1 MRIFFLL
8 CLLVTGWGCQAT
20 PTSTNPSESQTAVL
34 NSPEIA
40 ALDDQRDAFL
50 SAPELADRME
60 RLLDLEQQA
69 LQLAV
74 DEPLKLGS
82 IGSAILDAYPGSQ
95 TGHYAMSRF
104 YEHVES
110 LDAKASH
117 DAELERLQAYMG
129 IDGADGSLRAPYKVM
144 TIYDAHTFAR
154 TNGAQP
160 VGSIYQIPD
169 LAAFHLLLISKPDD
183 SGLKS
188 THFDLSH
195 VVQAFNAA
203 DADADQQADAVHPAA
218 GAHNPWQLLQLL
230 AARMDSAAQ
239 TAIGRY
245 LIQRE
250 KYKEAISWLQ
260 VASRSG
266 NVLANASLARIY
278 LLQAETTDDEAQRQE
293 LRELAM
299 ENHLH
304 AIAMGSTEAMYTLAN
319 LYINDYYG
327 EENRSAAI
335 PLLRQAGDLG
345 HAESLLYLG
354 YLYNAGREVDRDVAR
369 AAEYFARAA
378 ALNNPQAIL
387 SYGRFLS
394 GMEEVT
400 VDGEDANHQIHQR
413 LRDLA
418 AADEPEAMVILGN
431 LHARGIATAASNRE
445 ALRWYKKAVRAAPD
459 NADIVNEVAWT
470 LTVSDIAGLKRAR
483 YAKRI
488 MDSLMNG
495 DATARVQPEY
505 LDTWA
510 AAHAASGDFDRAIAL
525 QEQAIEQATSQE
537 REDVL
542 DILRG
547 HLELFKAG
555 ATITEK
561 AP

>member
-20 PTSTNPSESQTAVL
+20 PANTNPSSSQPVVL
-34 NSPEIA
+34 NSAEVA
-40 ALDDQRDAFL
+40 ALDGQRAAFL
-50 SAPELADRME
+50 SAPKLADRLE

-95 TGHYAMSRF
+95 TGHFAMSQF
-104 YEHVES
+104 YAHVES
-110 LDAKASH
+110 LEAKASH
-117 DAELERLQAYMG
+117 DAELERLQAYMRV
-129 IDGADGSLRAPYKVM
+129 DGADGSIRAPYKVL
-144 TIYDAHTFAR
+144 TIYDAQTFSR
-154 TNGAQP
+154 TNGAEP
-160 VGSIYQIPD
+160 VGSIYQIPE
-169 LAAFHLLLISKPDD
+169 LSAFRLLLISKPED
-183 SGLKS
+183 SGLIS

-195 VVQAFNAA
+195 VLKAFSAA
-203 DADADQQADAVHPAA
+203 EADADQDDGAVPPTA

-250 KYKEAISWLQ
+250 KYQEAISWLQ

-278 LLQAETTDDEAQRQE
+278 LLQAEASENAAEQQE
-293 LRELAM
+293 YRELAM

-354 YLYNAGREVDRDVAR
+354 YLYNAGREVDRDVSR

-394 GMEEVT
+394 GLEGVAA
-400 VDGEDANHQIHQR
+400 DGNDANHQIHQR

-445 ALRWYKKAVRAAPD
+445 ALRWYKRAVRAAPN

-470 LTVSDIAGLKRAR
+470 LTVSDITGLQRAK

-488 MDSLMNG
+488 MDNLMNG
-495 DATARVQPEY
+495 DATARIQPEY

-510 AAHAASGDFDRAIAL
+510 AAHAASGDFERAIAL
-525 QEQAIEQATSQE
+525 QEQAIQQATSQE

-542 DILRG
+542 DILQG